1 MTITKLKMNRFKNLI
16 LLILATTA
24 ITSCS
29 EVEKK
34 LNTSQSINHTCP
46 IVEKKNNILLD
57 NEKNEQEVSKL
68 ISSKSSNSSYR
79 NQILNFT
86 LSQLYFAPHATT
98 LNSHTLLIAKVAGKE
113 FFINSIPQKQN
124 DFAFMNAVSQMA
136 KFYKKPL
143 SIRSR
148 LRLIESNLSEYVYAS
163 KSLEQYIKD
172 NQAELFKN
180 KALKRLYFRGA
191 QGVRENELF
200 ARLSYL
206 KRLNKLTKYTKNHN
220 SISSYNSNYLF
231 RRGNYSCSFDSKLHD
246 SKMAILK
253 RPKKSYYNTFS
264 HYKDKNNYV
273 IGVTSSL
280 PEIGDSIGDVLL
292 SNFENDNYTALC
304 ISEQNQGRR
313 YLLLMN
319 GITYNA
325 QVLTELINNLPQV
338 ANAQDYMNTK
348 RSLVLQ
354 NPKRTI
360 SEIYGVTQNEQGTA
374 QYYTPA
380 LGNLTIL
387 ELNNGLST
395 YKDPRNGQLTCK

>member
-1 MTITKLKMNRFKNLI
+1 MIITKLNTNQFKTLII
-16 LLILATTA
+16 LLGLIPL
-24 ITSCS
+24 IGCS
-29 EVEKK
+29 EVEKQ

-57 NEKNEQEVSKL
+57 NEKNEPEISKI
-68 ISSKSSNSSYR
+68 ISSKSTNSSYR

-86 LSQLYFAPHATT
+86 LSQLYFSPHATT
-98 LNSHTLLIAKVAGKE
+98 LNSHTLLIAKVAGKD

-124 DFAFMNAVSQMA
+124 DFAFLNAISQMA
-136 KFYKKPL
+136 NFYKKPL
-143 SIRSR
+143 AIKNR
-148 LRLIESNLSEYVYAS
+148 LTLIEKNISEYIYAS
-163 KSLEQYIKD
+163 NSLEQFIKD

-180 KALKRLYFRGA
+180 KDLKRLYFRGA

-200 ARLSYL
+200 ARLSYV
-206 KRLNKLTKYTKNHN
+206 KRLSKLTKFAKDHN
-220 SISSYNSNYLF
+220 SINSYNSNYLF

-264 HYKDKNNYV
+264 HYKDQNNYI
-273 IGVTSSL
+273 IGITSSL
-280 PEIGDSIGDVLL
+280 PEINNSIKDVLL

-304 ISEQNQGRR
+304 MSELKQGRR
-313 YLLLMN
+313 YILLMN

-325 QVLTELINNLPQV
+325 QVLTELINNFPSV
-338 ANAQDYMNTK
+338 SSAQEYMNTK

-360 SEIYGVTQNEQGTA
+360 SEIYGTTKNEQGTA

-380 LGNLTIL
+380 LGKLTVL

-395 YKDPRNGQLTCK
+395 YKDPRNGQLTCN